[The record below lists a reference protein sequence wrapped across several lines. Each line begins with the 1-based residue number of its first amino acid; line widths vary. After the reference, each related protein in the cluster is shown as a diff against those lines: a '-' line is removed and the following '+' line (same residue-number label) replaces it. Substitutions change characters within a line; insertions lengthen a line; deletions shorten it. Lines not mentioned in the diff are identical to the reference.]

1 MPDIRKCKGLLGLVL
16 AIVLLS
22 FFYSAQANIKLGA
35 DVAAVWNETEEETWN
50 QDEKTDHPIM
60 LTSPESQMLES
71 AARIAPVQS
80 AMEEFENREQNAS
93 GTQLVR
99 FLTVAIIILFVA
111 HVTLWTVIRR
121 YGYRMIALWENVV
134 YIHEV
139 DGKKGNAFLYT

>member
-22 FFYSAQANIKLGA
+22 CFYSAQANVKLGA
-35 DVAAVWNETEEETWN
+35 DIAEFWNETATWN
-50 QDEKTDHPIM
+50 QDEKTDHPVM
-60 LTSPESQMLES
+60 LTSPESRMLES

-99 FLTVAIIILFVA
+99 FLMVAIIILFVA
-111 HVTLWTVIRR
+111 HVTLWTVIRH